1 VAIGIDCI
9 GSCKSNYHTIT
20 ARTVPLIDL
29 LLNDVCVWFI
39 RSGIC
44 LLSIKT
50 PRHIQETPYY
60 LQDLVFV
67 LFVFL
72 ANNITSILQF
82 LCLVFLCVYVCWGF
96 FLGGG
101 SNCDRFLFLGNLIKI
116 RSPHLRRLQNNRQK
130 IGSKCEDLC
139 FCLLFPRFSAMQ
151 KEHNSLKNIKGKR
164 SFIIYSKKCI
174 MRKYMYRG
182 IDPINYIQ

>member
-1 VAIGIDCI
+1 MAIGTDYI
-9 GSCKSNYHTIT
+9 GICKSNYHTIT
-20 ARTVPLIDL
+20 ATTVPLIDL

-39 RSGIC
+39 RPGIC

-82 LCLVFLCVYVCWGF
+82 LCLVFLCVYVCWF
-96 FLGGG
+96 FFFFWFFFGGGG

-116 RSPHLRRLQNNRQK
+116 RSPHLRRLRNNR
-130 IGSKCEDLC
+130 
-139 FCLLFPRFSAMQ
+139 
-151 KEHNSLKNIKGKR
+151 
-164 SFIIYSKKCI
+164 
-174 MRKYMYRG
+174 
-182 IDPINYIQ
+182 

>member
-1 VAIGIDCI
+1 MAIGTDCI

-20 ARTVPLIDL
+20 ATTVPLIDL

-39 RSGIC
+39 RPGIC

-72 ANNITSILQF
+72 ANNITDILQF
-82 LCLVFLCVYVCWGF
+82 LCLVFLCVCVLGF
-96 FLGGG
+96 FCGFFWGGGG

-116 RSPHLRRLQNNRQK
+116 RSPHLRRLRNNR
-130 IGSKCEDLC
+130 
-139 FCLLFPRFSAMQ
+139 
-151 KEHNSLKNIKGKR
+151 
-164 SFIIYSKKCI
+164 
-174 MRKYMYRG
+174 
-182 IDPINYIQ
+182 